1 MEDVREH
8 HAVLDAGQLSI
19 EQARNDSGPDR
30 RLIQVNGASRSK
42 PYSDHIVCAE
52 VHRMKNLKLIVLLG
66 TMDSLH
72 GAALA
77 HARRLACAYGA
88 KLHILVTVHS
98 GMIAAAALLSR
109 AGAARAREG
118 LLQQTGQLLQQ
129 EAASIRAQ
137 GVEVSTEI
145 LWTRPAAMA
154 VLQRIE
160 ALNPDLLVKNAEAE
174 QPLAWM
180 GRSLDRALLRQCRAP
195 VLIAHRDSGAPQH
208 VAAAI
213 DMNRPWPSQG
223 DFAQQLAD
231 EAESLAGVYGASL
244 HLIQAEPAAH
254 PEPQRRHHRVVP
266 TPPVNDAFAN
276 LADAHTV
283 PGPWRHRLSGAAVP
297 AILDFLGQH
306 GIDLLVIGNPR
317 RPAAQRWL
325 SGNHA
330 ERLNLHADCDILAF
344 PAQAG

>member
-1 MEDVREH
+1 
-8 HAVLDAGQLSI
+8 
-19 EQARNDSGPDR
+19 
-30 RLIQVNGASRSK
+30 
-42 PYSDHIVCAE
+42 
-52 VHRMKNLKLIVLLG
+52 MKNLKLIVLLG
-66 TMDSLH
+66 TMDSLT
-72 GAALA
+72 GAALT
-77 HARRLACAYGA
+77 HARRLASAYGA
-88 KLHILVTVHS
+88 RLHILVTVHS
-98 GMIAAAALLSR
+98 GMIAAAGLLSR
-109 AGAARAREG
+109 AGAAKAREG
-118 LLQQTGQLLQQ
+118 LVQQTGQLLQQ
-129 EAASIRAQ
+129 EAASIRVE

-154 VLQRIE
+154 VLRRIE
-160 ALNPDLLVKNAEAE
+160 ALNPDLLVKNAEAD
-174 QPLAWM
+174 QSIPWLA
-180 GRSLDRALLRQCRAP
+180 RSLDRTLLRQCRVP

-244 HLIQAEPAAH
+244 HLIQAEPAAR
-254 PEPQRRHHRVVP
+254 PAPPPRRHRRVAP
-266 TPPVNDAFAN
+266 TAPVKDAFAN

-306 GIDLLVIGNPR
+306 GIDLLVIGNPH